1 MNRGYGANKKQRED
15 ERARKRADKERRR
28 KERREHGP
36 GHVPIEEGE
45 AGSRIDS
52 PSVEE
57 IMATLDNRNRAPRA
71 AAPIPARLFV
81 GGLSHEV
88 TNDILRQHFE
98 TIGPVTDVHVVR
110 DRESGTPRGF
120 GFVTMGDRKDASRAI
135 EELHGSELSGQR
147 LVVNVATERGR

>member
-1 MNRGYGANKKQRED
+1 VSRGYGANKKQRED

-36 GHVPIEEGE
+36 GEVPVEEGQAAATAE
-45 AGSRIDS
+45 S
-52 PSVEE
+52 PSLEE
-57 IMATLDNRNRAPRA
+57 IMRSLDNRTRAPRA
-71 AAPIPARLFV
+71 APPIPSRLFV
-81 GGLSHEV
+81 GGLAHDV
-88 TNDILRQHFE
+88 TNDQLRQTFE
-98 TIGPVTDVHVVR
+98 AIGPVADVHIVR

-135 EELHGSELSGQR
+135 EELHGTELAGQR